1 MCYSEIQTIIERE
14 TNYNSI
20 VIYSKRIIAK
30 EESLVTMNEK
40 DTDKYC
46 CSGKLG
52 PLDNNQAWRMR
63 NKGELNAS
71 LLSLTS

>member
-1 MCYSEIQTIIERE
+1 
-14 TNYNSI
+14 
-20 VIYSKRIIAK
+20 
-30 EESLVTMNEK
+30 MNEK

-63 NKGELNAS
+63 NKRELNAS
-71 LLSLTS
+71 LLSLTSWPMS